1 MQLWK
6 LELFFFWGWVWKL
19 ELGTL
24 ERALQWK
31 ERLDVQIGINRVCH
45 LFVLMLY
52 YSPYNI
58 PGKRQRGICLSCKM
72 KCIFN
77 QFERWRMHSYCLNS
91 KCILTLFTK
100 EYLLKLHNFKT
111 FKKGNGKGK
120 NGIGKAFRFY
130 PPNIDIKPFFGSIVK
145 HSNSGVQSLDWNS
158 GFYFNV
164 T

>member
-6 LELFFFWGWVWKL
+6 LELFFFFWGGWVWKL

-24 ERALQWK
+24 ERALQGK

-58 PGKRQRGICLSCKM
+58 PGKRQRGTCLPCKM

-77 QFERWRMHSYCLNS
+77 QFERWRMHSYCQNW

-100 EYLLKLHNFKT
+100 EYLLKSHKFKT
-111 FKKGNGKGK
+111 LKNGNGKGS
-120 NGIGKAFRFY
+120 IEKAFLLY
-130 PPNIDIKPFFGSIVK
+130 PPNIDIKPFFGNIVK
-145 HSNSGVQSLDWNS
+145 HSIE
-158 GFYFNV
+158 
-164 T
+164 